1 MSDFIRIVN
10 TSREYALEQKEAI
23 VKKYEAG
30 GFWSNDDVA
39 DHNYWEGQV
48 DALERALMAYFDTH
62 KQDWSDGYT
71 SALAN
76 AREAGYIDEDQY
88 EDLYTEVE

>member
-1 MSDFIRIVN
+1 MSDFVRIVN
-10 TSREYALEQKEAI
+10 ASREYALEQKEAI
-23 VKKYEAG
+23 VKKYQNG
-30 GFWSNDDVA
+30 GMWSLGDTS
-39 DHNYWEGQV
+39 DHDYYEGQV
-48 DALERALMAYFDTH
+48 DALERALMAYQQTH